1 MLKIISNC
9 IFLQNLRFRIYF
21 LNINPDVK
29 PLKSG
34 AMLTL
39 GVWNGT
45 ICHESILQNK
55 SNTQMAINGK
65 QTHPGCVLLWA
76 SWPAWQKQQGTL
88 AQKNTNTHTCSCLH
102 VYLCY
107 ICAPHSSTKAIPHHT
122 ASNTKK
128 TATSLPLHSCKTFYF
143 ANIFCVNKQQ
153 MIVFSFTLI
162 REEFLYRNKEMRSN
176 SVTSLGWK
184 PKASHENCN
193 TIQYNIFYIN
203 HICHFKGLQ
212 DYLHKLQPSNTRY
225 LKIRL
230 KKTPLYLR
238 KLLNIILYYPIL

>member
-1 MLKIISNC
+1 
-9 IFLQNLRFRIYF
+9 
-21 LNINPDVK
+21 
-29 PLKSG
+29 
-34 AMLTL
+34 MLTL

-65 QTHPGCVLLWA
+65 QTHPGCVLVWA

-107 ICAPHSSTKAIPHHT
+107 ICAPHSSTKAIPYHT

-162 REEFLYRNKEMRSN
+162 QEEFLYRNKEMRSN

-184 PKASHENCN
+184 PKAPHENCN
-193 TIQYNIFYIN
+193 IIQYNIFYIN

-212 DYLHKLQPSNTRY
+212 DYLHKLQRSNIRC